1 MCKSLELIEMM
12 AETVTE
18 MHLHIKELRERQ
30 NDVNLMRSDIQH
42 QLENE
47 EVTPTNAYNLA
58 KAYHLLNKE
67 RREVTD
73 EIELLQDAI
82 NKVSE
87 GFGHIGYY
95 YENKVRECEYR
106 KNRREKGSEVYS
118 SRKLDL
124 EGNVLQQVKDYLG

>member
-58 KAYHLLNKE
+58 KAYHLLSKE

-73 EIELLQDAI
+73 EIELLQDRCQG
-82 NKVSE
+82 S
-87 GFGHIGYY
+87 
-95 YENKVRECEYR
+95 RYR
-106 KNRREKGSEVYS
+106 SC
-118 SRKLDL
+118 
-124 EGNVLQQVKDYLG
+124 

>member
-1 MCKSLELIEMM
+1 MCKGLELIEMM

-58 KAYHLLNKE
+58 KAYHLLSKE

-73 EIELLQDAI
+73 EIELLIKYLMDLVILGIIMKIKFVNANI
-82 NKVSE
+82 ERIDVKKV
-87 GFGHIGYY
+87 
-95 YENKVRECEYR
+95 
-106 KNRREKGSEVYS
+106 
-118 SRKLDL
+118 
-124 EGNVLQQVKDYLG
+124 VKYIVHVN